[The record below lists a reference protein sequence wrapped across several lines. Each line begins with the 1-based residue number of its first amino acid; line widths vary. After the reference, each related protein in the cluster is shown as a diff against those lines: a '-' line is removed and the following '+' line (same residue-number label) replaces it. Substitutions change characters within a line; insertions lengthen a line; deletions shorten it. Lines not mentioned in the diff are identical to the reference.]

1 MYVEGLSYTSGVWAL
16 LFFFVVTYIIAAAW
30 WPLPAVNLF
39 GIIWSTFSLLP
50 SLHLL
55 FSAPA
60 GPDLSCCIHFFSKGG
75 WLLCTTMIIY
85 RLHFVYIILLLVNFS
100 SGQKTFVTR
109 AALDIHQ
116 IAVHHTHKL
125 ARDLRIAFGGYFIRR
140 TDNKRVVYC
149 KRAEQLPLINGGPN
163 ISFPSL
169 SQSYTTATQTT
180 AARTTVARVTTS
192 SSLKP
197 TPTQSSSP
205 KPTPTTPTSPWKL
218 TNSYVCPIGL
228 LTLFST

>member
-1 MYVEGLSYTSGVWAL
+1 
-16 LFFFVVTYIIAAAW
+16 
-30 WPLPAVNLF
+30 
-39 GIIWSTFSLLP
+39 
-50 SLHLL
+50 
-55 FSAPA
+55 
-60 GPDLSCCIHFFSKGG
+60 
-75 WLLCTTMIIY
+75 MIIH

-100 SGQKTFVTR
+100 SGQKIFVTR

-149 KRAEQLPLINGGPN
+149 KRAEQLPLVNGGPN
-163 ISFPSL
+163 ISFPPFP
-169 SQSYTTATQTT
+169 QSYSTATQ
-180 AARTTVARVTTS
+180 TTVARVTTTQS
-192 SSLKP
+192 SSRLKP

-205 KPTPTTPTSPWKL
+205 KPTPTSPWKL

-228 LTLFST
+228 LSLFST